1 MFSGHIVY
9 VIVQCDGGSM
19 EYSDHLLS
27 RDFQKKL
34 KSDSLK
40 EMRRNL
46 YEQVTQSVVFQ
57 HRTLYNCTAV
67 NR

>member
-1 MFSGHIVY
+1 
-9 VIVQCDGGSM
+9 M
-19 EYSDHLLS
+19 EYSDLNYTICYHVI
-27 RDFQKKL
+27 FFKKF

-46 YEQVTQSVVFQ
+46 YEQVTQSAVFQ